1 MGAAATLPGM
11 TDLRRPFRAMLY
23 VPANVPRFVAKS
35 ATAGADAVVLDLE
48 DSVPPAEKTTAR
60 EALGQAIATAGAG
73 GATVLVR
80 VNRPLELAVADVL
93 AAAGGGAAGI
103 LLPKTLG
110 PEHVQLMAELLA
122 RAEQR
127 PMAILPLIETAA
139 ALQKVE
145 AIATAHPRVQ
155 GLLIGTEDLA
165 TDLGAAPE
173 DEILAFAKR
182 RMALAAAAAGCS
194 LTAPWVAWPTIAMPS
209 RCGAWPK
216 QRGGRASP
224 GPPASTPRW
233 CRCCGRPSPP
243 RRRRWPGRSGCWRAA
258 AAAEAEGRGSF
269 VVDGR
274 MADEP
279 IIARARRVLAA
290 AGVVMQPSS
299 ECNHPAPS
307 AG

>member
-1 MGAAATLPGM
+1 
-11 TDLRRPFRAMLY
+11 MLY

-48 DSVPPAEKTTAR
+48 DSVPLAEKTAAR
-60 EALGQAIATAGAG
+60 EGLGQAIATAGAG
-73 GATVLVR
+73 GAAVLVR
-80 VNRPLELAVADVL
+80 VNRPLDLAVADVL
-93 AAAGGGAAGI
+93 AAASGGAAGI
-103 LLPKTLG
+103 LLSKTLG

-122 RAEQR
+122 RAEQQ

-145 AIATAHPRVQ
+145 AIAAAHPRVQ

-165 TDLGAAPE
+165 TDLGAVPE

-182 RMALAAAAAGCS
+182 RMALAAAAAGVFAYGTLGTVADYRDAEQVRRMAEAARRAGFAGATCIHPS
-194 LTAPWVAWPTIAMPS
+194 LVPVLRAAFSPPAEEVAWA
-209 RCGAWPK
+209 
-216 QRGGRASP
+216 QRVL
-224 GPPASTPRW
+224 
-233 CRCCGRPSPP
+233 
-243 RRRRWPGRSGCWRAA
+243 AA
-258 AAAEAEGRGSF
+258 AAAAAAEGRGSF
-269 VVDGR
+269 PVDGR

-290 AGVVMQPSS
+290 AGVVIKSSS

>member
-182 RMALAAAAAGCS
+182 RMALAAAAAGVFAYGTLGSVADYRDAEQVRRVAEAARRAGFAGATCIHPS
-194 LTAPWVAWPTIAMPS
+194 LVPVLRAAFSPPAEEVAWA
-209 RCGAWPK
+209 
-216 QRGGRASP
+216 QRVLA
-224 GPPASTPRW
+224 
-233 CRCCGRPSPP
+233 
-243 RRRRWPGRSGCWRAA
+243 AA

-299 ECNHPAPS
+299 
-307 AG
+307 